1 MRVLFSAAALV
12 AATAAP
18 AQTQLAPDPAPTPT
32 VTPAAT
38 APAYS
43 ATRILIASDST
54 AMTYGADRYPQL
66 GWGQMLSC
74 ALQPG
79 TEVINRA
86 IGGRSTRSFIAE
98 GRWDKLLAE
107 SRPGDTVLIQF
118 GHNDASSNRP
128 ERYAPAA
135 TLYRDNLLR
144 MIWEAKGRGLTPVLV
159 TPPARRSFQNG
170 KAKADFAAYSG
181 VMRDLVATTGVPVLD
196 LEGRSLALLDATGE
210 TAARKYYLHLTAAD
224 KAPGFPNGIDDDTH
238 FSELGARALADIV
251 AAELKGAKLPI
262 SDRVLA
268 DRPDLARKTPLGAGR
283 CR

>member
-1 MRVLFSAAALV
+1 MRALIAAAALV
-12 AATAAP
+12 AAPTAL
-18 AQTQLAPDPAPTPT
+18 AQVAPDPAPTPT
-32 VTPAAT
+32 VAPVS
-38 APAYS
+38 APAYP

-54 AMTYGADRYPQL
+54 AMTYGAERYPQL
-66 GWGQMLSC
+66 GWGQMLTC
-74 ALQPG
+74 GLQPG
-79 TEVINRA
+79 TDVINRA
-86 IGGRSTRSFIAE
+86 IGGRSTKSFIAE
-98 GRWDKLLAE
+98 GRWDRLMAE

-128 ERYAPAA
+128 ERFAPAA

-170 KAKADFAAYSG
+170 HPKADFAAYSA
-181 VMRDLVATTGVPVLD
+181 VMRDLVASTGVPVLD
-196 LEGRSLALLDATGE
+196 LEGRSLALLDTTGE
-210 TAARKYYLHLTAAD
+210 TKSREFYLHLTPAD

-238 FSELGARALADIV
+238 FSELGARRLADLV
-251 AAELKGAKLPI
+251 AAELKGAKLPV

-268 DRPDLARKTPLGAGR
+268 DRPDLTRKTPLGVAR

>member
-1 MRVLFSAAALV
+1 MRALLTAAALV
-12 AATAAP
+12 AAPAAS
-18 AQTQLAPDPAPTPT
+18 AQVAPDPAATPT
-32 VTPAAT
+32 VAPAA
-38 APAYS
+38 APAYP

-54 AMTYGADRYPQL
+54 AMTYGADRYPQT
-66 GWGQMLSC
+66 GWGQMLTC

-79 TEVINRA
+79 TEVVNRA
-86 IGGRSTRSFIAE
+86 IGGRSTKSFIAE
-98 GRWDKLLAE
+98 GRWDRLMAE

-128 ERYAPAA
+128 ERFAPAA

-159 TPPARRSFQNG
+159 TPPARRSFQSG

-196 LEGRSLALLDATGE
+196 LEGRSLALLDTTGE
-210 TAARKYYLHLTAAD
+210 AASKKFYLHLTPAD
-224 KAPGFPNGIDDDTH
+224 KAPGFPNGLTDDTH
-238 FSELGARALADIV
+238 FSELGARAMADIV

-268 DRPDLARKTPLGAGR
+268 DRPDLIRTKPLGVAR